1 MFITTGG
8 FTSAAKDYV
17 VQSSKH
23 IVLFGGEGFTY
34 RTIKYVIVLYERG
47 LHPPV
52 CEPLLLPP
60 LVADDSSQSV
70 LPILSRRLRGHLIKR
85 EKSYVKEI
93 CGPQEGVQPRQRL
106 DFSR

>member
-1 MFITTGG
+1 MKNVALWP
-8 FTSAAKDYV
+8 SPH
-17 VQSSKH
+17 S
-23 IVLFGGEGFTY
+23 
-34 RTIKYVIVLYERG
+34 TIKVVIVLCDRG

-85 EKSYVKEI
+85 GKSYAKENRRLWR
-93 CGPQEGVQPRQRL
+93 CGLKYTSTGL
-106 DFSR
+106 GWLFAYDFSVE